1 MKAEKYSSLKES
13 VTDTIIGLPISWI
26 ISYLVLL
33 GSSQMNFESLVLIS
47 CMQTV
52 ILTIVAIIRKFLVR
66 EKFKSMEL
74 R

>member
-1 MKAEKYSSLKES
+1 MKAEKYASLKES
-13 VTDTIIGLPISWI
+13 IADTVIGLPISWI
-26 ISYLVLL
+26 ISYLILL

-52 ILTIVAIIRKFLVR
+52 VLTIVAVIRKFLVR
-66 EKFKSMEL
+66 EKFKSMGL

>member
-66 EKFKSMEL
+66 EKFKSMGL

>member
-1 MKAEKYSSLKES
+1 MKAEKYSSLQES

-66 EKFKSMEL
+66 EKFKSMGL